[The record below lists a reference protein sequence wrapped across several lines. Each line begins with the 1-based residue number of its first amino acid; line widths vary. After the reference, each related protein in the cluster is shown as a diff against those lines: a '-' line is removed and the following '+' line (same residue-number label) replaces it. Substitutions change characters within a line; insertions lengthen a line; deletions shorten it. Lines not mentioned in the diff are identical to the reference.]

1 MHNTRNT
8 QPAFQAFITAH
19 GRRYATHSE
28 VAGRFSIFKDNARMI
43 KERNAKGAETHGINR
58 SAPSPV
64 WGWVGLGC
72 YLCIIVVPP
81 IAASVCAFV
90 ASAAVA
96 SASVAPAASAAPAI
110 THPQTCI

>member
-64 WGWVGLGC
+64 WG
-72 YLCIIVVPP
+72 
-81 IAASVCAFV
+81 
-90 ASAAVA
+90 
-96 SASVAPAASAAPAI
+96 
-110 THPQTCI
+110 

>member
-1 MHNTRNT
+1 MHNTQYT

-64 WGWVGLGC
+64 WGYVGL
-72 YLCIIVVPP
+72 LTLHHHWRAPIV
-81 IAASVCAFV
+81 ASVCASV

-96 SASVAPAASAAPAI
+96 SASVAPAASATPAI